1 MNFYK
6 RVNPKP
12 IWGWT
17 VIKRLSIILLMIVG
31 TFPLFAAEQGIP
43 ITGTVTDNT
52 GEAIPGVTVMIKG
65 TSTGQLTNTNGNFNI
80 NVSNEN
86 TVLVFSFMGFVTQEI
101 TVGSR
106 RNITVT
112 LLEDLKALDEVVV
125 VGYGTQ
131 KKATLT
137 GAVSAITGEEI
148 VATKNE
154 NVMNM
159 MTGKVPGVRVVQR
172 TSEPGAF
179 DNAFDIRGFGSPLI
193 VVDGVPR
200 DDFQRMDANEI
211 ESISVLK
218 DASAAIYGV
227 RAANGVVLVTTKRG
241 SSDGGKVD
249 ISYSFNQGWQQFLDV
264 QTGTDAIQH
273 MTLINERDNRNFG
286 RHFVVKQDPQY
297 LDSDFEGYLN
307 GTIKSAEWES
317 VLKKFETQSQHNLNV
332 NGSSGKIS
340 YFFNVGYMQQ
350 GGIYKSGDLSYDR
363 WNLRSNVTAQITDN
377 LKAEILMG
385 GMMDNRDQPRSDP
398 PNFFKGMYT
407 QVPTQPLY
415 ANNNPDYLGVA
426 ADNSNPIALTYADV
440 GGYRNTINNLFQS
453 SVSLSYDIPFVK
465 GLKARGMYSYDKR
478 YSDAKN
484 YSKAYTLYTYDSV
497 NEVYKGELKES
508 PSTVQRSYDTTIK
521 TLMQLELSY
530 KKVFLDMHNVSAVVL
545 FEEGYNTRDNFS
557 ARRELA
563 IELPHLFAGISN
575 NQQGTMNSGN
585 YYENVSKS
593 VIGKFNYDYNSKYI
607 VEFSFRYDGSSRF
620 PESKRWGFFPAASA
634 GWRVSEESFIKNAP
648 ALSFVDNLK
657 LRASYGKLGDD
668 GEFSFQHISGYNYP
682 NNGTV
687 FGGDFINGLS
697 SRGIINP
704 NITWS
709 TSTIFNVGIDAD
721 LWRGLFGFQF
731 EYFERNREDLLAT
744 RAESLPSSVG
754 ASLPRENLNSDKNF
768 GFELVLTH
776 RNRINDFSYS
786 VTANLSSTRAMRKHV
801 ERALAGNSYDNW
813 RNNTN
818 DRYDDIQWGRR
829 YIDRFT
835 TYQQIYD
842 YQINT
847 GSGNQGVLP
856 GDYYYEDIN
865 GDGVVDN
872 TWDQVPIS
880 RSGTP
885 LVYYGVTIGAAW
897 KNFDLNIL
905 LQGAARVFVTYDSQ
919 MSGPLIWDR
928 NSLDIF
934 MDRWHPA
941 NPKADVFDPTTVW
954 IPGYYAS
961 TGHNQTGSLANKN
974 SSYMRVKSVELG
986 YTLPK
991 PWVSK
996 AGIRNLRVFVSA
1008 YNLFTFTSLPFNID
1022 PERPGSGDI
1031 RYPINRTF
1039 NIGAKVSL

>member
-1 MNFYK
+1 MKKITF
-6 RVNPKP
+6 
-12 IWGWT
+12 
-17 VIKRLSIILLMIVG
+17 LLLC
-31 TFPLFAAEQGIP
+31 LFLGIGLITAQTRT
-43 ITGTVTDNT
+43 ITGTVFSDEDSEPIIGASVFIKNNTTVGTVTDAD
-52 GEAIPGVTVMIKG
+52 GKFSLRVPDDARI
-65 TSTGQLTNTNGNFNI
+65 
-80 NVSNEN
+80 
-86 TVLVFSFMGFVTQEI
+86 LVFSYIGMITQEI
-101 TVGSR
+101 EIQPVMSV
-106 RNITVT
+106 I
-112 LLEDLKALDEVVV
+112 LKSDLQNLDEIVV

-131 KKATLT
+131 RKVTLT
-137 GAVSAITGEEI
+137 GAVSAITNEEI

-159 MTGKVPGVRVVQR
+159 LTGKVPGVRVVQR

-179 DNAFDIRGFGSPLI
+179 DNMFDIRGFGNPLI

-241 SSDGGKVD
+241 SSDQGKVD

-264 QTGTDAIQH
+264 QTGTDAIEH
-273 MTLINERDNRNFG
+273 MTLINERDSRNFG
-286 RHFVVKQDPQY
+286 RHYVVKQAPQY
-297 LDSDFEGYLN
+297 LDSDFEKYLD
-307 GTIKSAEWES
+307 GTVKTADWES
-317 VLKKFETQSQHNLNV
+317 VLRKFETQSQHNLNV
-332 NGSSGKIS
+332 NGSTGKIS
-340 YFFNVGYMQQ
+340 YFMNVGYMEQ

-415 ANNNPDYLGVA
+415 ANNNPDYLGAA

-453 SVSLSYDIPFVK
+453 SVSLSYNIPFIK
-465 GLKARGMYSYDKR
+465 GLTARGMYSYDKR
-478 YSDAKN
+478 YTDSKN

-497 NEVYKGELKES
+497 NDEYKGELKNS

-575 NQQGTMNSGN
+575 NQQGTMSSGN

-607 VEFSFRYDGSSRF
+607 AEFSFRYDGSSRF
-620 PESKRWGFFPAASA
+620 PESKRWGFFPAASV
-634 GWRVSEESFIKNAP
+634 GWRISEESFLKDAT

-657 LRASYGKLGDD
+657 FRASYGKLGDD
-668 GEFSFQHISGYNYP
+668 GSFSFQHVSGYNYP
-682 NNGTV
+682 SNGTV
-687 FGGDFINGLS
+687 FDGAFINGLA
-697 SRGIINP
+697 SRGITNP

-709 TSTIFNVGIDAD
+709 TSTIFNVGVDVD
-721 LWRGLFGFQF
+721 FWKGLFGFQF

-744 RAESLPSSVG
+744 RAESLPATVG
-754 ASLPRENLNSDKNF
+754 ASLPQENLNSDKSF

-776 RNRINDFSYS
+776 RNRIDDLSYY
-786 VTANLSSTRAMRKHV
+786 VTANLSSTRGMRKHV

-818 DRYDDIQWGRR
+818 DRYNDIRWGRE
-829 YIDRFT
+829 YVDRFT

-842 YQINT
+842 YPINT
-847 GSGNQGVLP
+847 GSGNQGVMP
-856 GDYYYEDIN
+856 GDYYYKDIN
-865 GDGVVDN
+865 GDGTISDAWDVVPVAIN
-872 TWDQVPIS
+872 E
-880 RSGTP
+880 TP

-897 KNFDLNIL
+897 KNLDLNVLI
-905 LQGAARVFVTYDSQ
+905 QGAARTYVVFDSQ

-934 MDRWHPA
+934 LDRWHPVD
-941 NPKADVFDPTTVW
+941 PKADVFDPATEW
-954 IPGYYAS
+954 IPGYYAM
-961 TGHNQTGSLANKN
+961 TGVNQTGSLATKN
-974 SSYMRVKSVELG
+974 ASYARIKSVEIG

-996 AGIRNLRVFVSA
+996 VGVRNLRVFVSA
-1008 YNLFTFTSLPFNID
+1008 YNLFTISSLPYNID
-1022 PERPGSGDI
+1022 PERPGQGDI
-1031 RYPINRTF
+1031 KYPLNRTF